1 MLSAVVINTDGRPGA
16 GFYDAAVKFGR
27 APANADEAFWN
38 QERAAVHDAWK
49 RPCPNPPLVSGC
61 RRDDRI
67 EGVVQVCTVR
77 GHTAGQ
83 LPPVAQGE
91 RDLATGAPGLSFSPA
106 CSRPDRRGSGRL
118 PAKVVASGTPPPR
131 RTVRPPHEGS
141 PAMRRYL
148 WIVCALP
155 VILVGAGC
163 EGGEP
168 RPITDGWLCTAS
180 TDAALLSDL
189 LLVTLLATGELAGTT
204 SVYVD
209 GAAGAQLR
217 ASRIAQAKER
227 LAIIEGILAEVP
239 REQRVAWQ
247 GVHDPLAQGV
257 RGLRDSVE
265 AMQVPEAATAM
276 EDLINASGSF
286 AQAARALVDR
296 CLVEP

>member
-1 MLSAVVINTDGRPGA
+1 MMHRIIHAW
-16 GFYDAAVKFGR
+16 R
-27 APANADEAFWN
+27 A
-38 QERAAVHDAWK
+38 
-49 RPCPNPPLVSGC
+49 C
-61 RRDDRI
+61 RK
-67 EGVVQVCTVR
+67 
-77 GHTAGQ
+77 
-83 LPPVAQGE
+83 
-91 RDLATGAPGLSFSPA
+91 A
-106 CSRPDRRGSGRL
+106 CSTRRL
-118 PAKVVASGTPPPR
+118 
-131 RTVRPPHEGS
+131 
-141 PAMRRYL
+141 L
-148 WIVCALP
+148 WIGCALP

-168 RPITDGWLCTAS
+168 RPIRDGWLCTAS

-239 REQRVAWQ
+239 LERRVAWQ

-265 AMQVPEAATAM
+265 ALQAPEAATAM